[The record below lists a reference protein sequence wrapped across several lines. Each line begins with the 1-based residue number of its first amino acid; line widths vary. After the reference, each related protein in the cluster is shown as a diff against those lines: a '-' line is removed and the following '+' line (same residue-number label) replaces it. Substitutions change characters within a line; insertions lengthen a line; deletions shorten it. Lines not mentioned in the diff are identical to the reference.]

1 MIQAAFFGAFDYV
14 SKNTWAQVVVGLG
27 FGYVILKARDKIRDR
42 RTEARVKRRVEKKS
56 RRVQARIEETNDEK
70 LEQAVIAR
78 DTVQRGIRT
87 ASELSERQRSRL
99 IRD

>member
-1 MIQAAFFGAFDYV
+1 MTFLFPVFDFV
-14 SKNTWAQVVVGLG
+14 AKNKWAQIVVGLG
-27 FGYVILKARDKIRDR
+27 VFYLLLKGRDAMRDR
-42 RTEARVKRRVEKKS
+42 HTRARVERRIEKKS
-56 RRVQARIEETNDEK
+56 RRVQARIEEINDEK

-87 ASELSERQRSRL
+87 TSELSERQRSRL

>member
-1 MIQAAFFGAFDYV
+1 MIQAAFFGVFDYV
-14 SKNTWAQVVVGLG
+14 SKNTWAQVAVGLG

-56 RRVQARIEETNDEK
+56 RRVQARIERELDEK
-70 LEQAVIAR
+70 LEKTRI
-78 DTVQRGIRT
+78 TRT
-87 ASELSERQRSRL
+87 NPPKRVSVAELSNDQRRRL